1 MAVKTIATQEL
12 VTSSSFSGVDT
23 NIYPSNGTA
32 GVANFDNYSFT
43 ANNGLAFGN
52 SAACILG
59 KPTVVDGTALSADT
73 FDTTNSPYMW
83 NGTQYVAN
91 PNSII
96 QVTDGEY
103 NIEERVS
110 VRWAVITQNSNLFNG
125 NDTCRPVFY
134 GVDWYI
140 DGPNHTNWIGNSNA
154 YTAAAPIFIDNTISM
169 LGQTGFAFRLR
180 GDKYIIDGLTW
191 TSMATTGA
199 PAMEFATP
207 PLVAPRGLVIAHPR
221 LTDLGARTALAF
233 LNNGTA
239 DATGD
244 PENRFVFE
252 GLDAPNFPVYFGGS
266 NAFASPGRG
275 AAMINSLGSPV
286 PFDSATTSPDATT
299 SGTNVNI
306 QLNSR
311 DIPHVL
317 GGGQLGQF
325 QRVNINFDAPGYTLR
340 IRRTG
345 VESYTHGD
353 FDASVF
359 YKGGT
364 KTSNGGLN
372 RVASNFDS
380 TTSTLGAAA
389 NSSTQSEPDGTI
401 GWDFVTDAAFA
412 GTFRGEGFDAEVAG
426 TEMSVVLPAYMQL
439 QIAAS
444 GLGGRTFPTLF
455 FGWEIYAVHEERGI
469 TQVETLS
476 FLPDTFDT
484 RYGNGQDIEI
494 NFSTDADALYT
505 SDRDISSAGAITDSA
520 YLHDAVKDY
529 QVERNSATAYDASHL
544 NSEIQVATSTG
555 TLTDFTNLDVTLDDT
570 TGNRVVQAQQLDTF
584 NFDAGTSATADVEF
598 TLTQPVVSGATV
610 TFTSV
615 ENATIT
621 VSGQT
626 VTFSYD
632 DDVIAGS
639 FTAAYDTNEVK
650 TNTLVR
656 LKPASTGIINT
667 VDGDGVIQQRA
678 TGFTTTGNVDVDST
692 ALTYFTLEG
701 GAITNLG
708 SGSNSSFTGTS
719 LALSSA
725 STYRSST
732 FSGAITD
739 ALSTSFVDGTNAT
752 NNIFDDGSIAFTG
765 LGATATLNSLL
776 GVGWSFVNA
785 GGVTLTSATS
795 VTISV
800 NEADLEALGITLAE
814 GASTAEANGVTY
826 FHTPQVFVNQVVIP
840 EAGRIHVERV
850 SDKVDVIGVP
860 AGTTVTQN
868 QAFDIQYGVG
878 STLKEA
884 DVVRVYFQPTDTALQ
899 PTVYD
904 TTVSSLT
911 INTTSRPTALYATST
926 YTTVP
931 GMSTNAGRMIVS
943 FANDITNGPD
953 TQRAFL
959 LAATTSAYF
968 TLLYTQNTDKSSA
981 GATLE
986 FDFINGGANG
996 STEIKGDQVRLT
1008 SDLQDDA
1015 IADLEQRTI
1024 VNAVDLDSA
1033 SDFILNFDNVDF
1045 ATVVI
1050 EVQGNLSEAATR
1062 ILLQEEI
1069 TPVAADVAQIE
1080 TNTET
1085 LSSNQQGLETAIRR
1099 GALKAAAYSSTD
1111 VTVIT

>member
-52 SAACILG
+52 NAACILG

-73 FDTTNSPYMW
+73 LDTTNSPYLW

-91 PNSII
+91 PSSII

-140 DGPNHTNWIGNSNA
+140 DGPNHTNWIGNTNA
-154 YTAAAPIFIDNTISM
+154 YTAAAPVFIDNTISM

-275 AAMINSLGSPV
+275 ASMINSLGSPV
-286 PFDSATTSPDATT
+286 PYDSATTSPDASA
-299 SGTNVNI
+299 SGTNVNV

-340 IRRTG
+340 VRRTG

-372 RVASNFDS
+372 RIVSNFDS

-389 NSSTQSEPDGTI
+389 NSSTQSEPAGTI
-401 GWDFVTDAAFA
+401 GWDFVTDAAFD

-444 GLGGRTFPTLF
+444 GTGGRTFPTLF

-494 NFSTDADALYT
+494 NFATDADALYT
-505 SDRDISSAGAITDSA
+505 SDRDISAAGAITDSA
-520 YLHDAVKDY
+520 YFHDAVKDY
-529 QVERNSATAYDASHL
+529 QVERNSATAYDSSHL

-555 TLTDFTNLDVTLDDT
+555 TLTDFGSRNVIFDDT
-570 TGNRVVQAQQLDTF
+570 AANRVVSSSDI
-584 NFDAGTSATADVEF
+584 TSTTA
-598 TLTQPVVSGATV
+598 A
-610 TFTSV
+610 
-615 ENATIT
+615 IT
-621 VSGQT
+621 V
-626 VTFSYD
+626 
-632 DDVIAGS
+632 
-639 FTAAYDTNEVK
+639 
-650 TNTLVR
+650 
-656 LKPASTGIINT
+656 KPATTGVINT
-667 VDGDGVIQQRA
+667 VDGNGVIQQKA
-678 TGFTTTGNVDVDST
+678 TGLTTTGDVNVDST

-708 SGSNSSFTGTS
+708 NGSNSNFSGTS
-719 LALSSA
+719 LALTTA
-725 STYRSST
+725 SVYRSCT
-732 FSGAITD
+732 FAGAVTN
-739 ALSTSFVDGTNAT
+739 AQSTSFADGTNAT
-752 NNIFDDGSIAFTG
+752 NNVFDNGSIAFAG
-765 LGATATLNSLL
+765 LTADSTTTLNALL
-776 GVGWSFVNA
+776 GVGWSFVND

-826 FHTPQVFVNQVVIP
+826 FHTPQQFTNTVTIP
-840 EAGRIHVERV
+840 EAGRVRVERV
-850 SDKVDVIGVP
+850 SDKQSVITQSV
-860 AGTTVTQN
+860 VTQN
-868 QAFDIQYGVG
+868 QAFDIIYGAG
-878 STLKEA
+878 ETLKAA
-884 DVVRVYFQPTDTALQ
+884 DVVRVYYQPADTSFQ

-904 TTVSSLT
+904 TTVSALT
-911 INTTSRPTALYATST
+911 INTTSRPTALYAGSS

-931 GMSTNAGRMIVS
+931 GMSTASGRTIVS
-943 FANDITNGPD
+943 FANNIANGPD

-968 TLLYTQNTDKSSA
+968 TLLYTQNTGKA
-981 GATLE
+981 ANAALE

-996 STEIKGDQVRLT
+996 STEIKGDHVRLT

-1015 IADLEQRTI
+1015 IADLVQRTI
-1024 VNAVDLDSA
+1024 VNAVDIDSA
-1033 SDFILNFDNVDF
+1033 SDFIINFDNVDF

-1050 EVQGNLSEAATR
+1050 GVLGNLSEAATR
-1062 ILLQEEI
+1062 ILLQEELVPIAAGVVSIEGDVNELEANQVTI
-1069 TPVAADVAQIE
+1069 TA
-1080 TNTET
+1080 
-1085 LSSNQQGLETAIRR
+1085 NQQVLLTATQR
-1099 GALKAAAYSSTD
+1099 GALKAATYSAGS
-1111 VTVIT
+1111 ITQASNID